1 MSDNNKH
8 CMSQENMEKIK
19 NVTLAPYIQLSV
31 SLIDKPR
38 QCLSNMF
45 RHAFSTLAILI
56 DYGYTDSVLLKAS
69 VIHDVIE
76 DIPNF
81 DHNEIKRLDE
91 GNDVLGLVLEVTKR
105 ENEKKDDFLT
115 RIANTGS
122 FNSKV
127 LKCADRISNLHDLG
141 FTTNIKFINK
151 YVIETEKYIIPI
163 AETVNKYMLVEINDL
178 VKSRKNIAELYKRW
192 QND

>member
-1 MSDNNKH
+1 
-8 CMSQENMEKIK
+8 MEKIK
-19 NVTLAPYIQLSV
+19 GLTLAPYIQLSV

-81 DHNEIKRLDE
+81 DQTEITRLED
-91 GNDVLGLVLEVTKR
+91 GQDVLNLVLEVTKK
-105 ENEKKDDFLT
+105 EGEKKSDFLI

-122 FNSKV
+122 CNSKI

-151 YVIETEKYIIPI
+151 YVVETEKYIVPI
-163 AETVNKYMLVEINDL
+163 AESVNKYMLIEINDL
-178 VKSRKNIAELYKRW
+178 IKSRKNIAKLYENVIKES
-192 QND
+192 